1 VKKKKKIEPDD
12 PEQFARFVEVAEEI
26 KADDAD
32 ELFEAAFEKITKA
45 KPKTGI
51 PLKGKRQEPKDC

>member
-1 VKKKKKIEPDD
+1 MGKKKKIESDD

-32 ELFEAAFEKITKA
+32 ERFEEAFGKIIQA
-45 KPKTGI
+45 KPK
-51 PLKGKRQEPKDC
+51 PKKRGSEKESS

>member
-1 VKKKKKIEPDD
+1 MVKKKKPKPDN

-32 ELFEAAFEKITKA
+32 ARFEEAFGKIVKA
-45 KPKTGI
+45 KPAKE
-51 PLKGKRQEPKDC
+51 KNSKRK